1 MIRPSLTTACAALL
15 GWHLSLSALP
25 RRHHVIPTV
34 ERVNHQ
40 RAQQFVHARGPVD
53 EVIAGSSMA
62 NRLDE
67 IELGPHFSKLTFVG
81 GSPLTALEIVRRSG
95 RVPPVLWLETNMICR
110 PSDPVL
116 VDDATVA
123 WRTALREDS
132 GLFREDGRP
141 SAFAIGLLKGGFGR
155 AAREVPWLAGS
166 PESVGA
172 RDPVLQAGIM
182 QGNRLLLSRPPD
194 PAELRRHLD
203 ELSLGL
209 EELTR
214 RGTKVVLFE
223 MPIDPT
229 LASLTLPV
237 IVRTALRDRFP
248 PGRWTW
254 LDPGPPT
261 DWRTTDGMHLD
272 AADATRFARLIR
284 DFVNSSGN

>member
-15 GWHLSLSALP
+15 GWHFALTALP

-34 ERVNHQ
+34 ERGNHQ

-62 NRLDE
+62 NQLDE
-67 IELGPHFSKLTFVG
+67 IALGPQFSKLTFVG
-81 GSPLTALEIVRRSG
+81 GGPLTAIEIVLRSD

-110 PSDPVL
+110 PVDPVL
-116 VDDATVA
+116 VDDATA
-123 WRTALREDS
+123 EWRTTLREDS

-141 SAFAIGLLKGGFGR
+141 SAFAIGLLRTAIGR
-155 AAREVPWLAGS
+155 ASREIPWLAGS
-166 PESVGA
+166 PEPGGA

-194 PAELRRHLD
+194 ATLLRLHLD

-214 RGTKVVLFE
+214 RGTRVVLFE

-229 LASLTLPV
+229 LASLPHPV
-237 IVRTALRDRFP
+237 MVRSALRDRFP
-248 PGRWTW
+248 PGRWRW
-254 LDPGPPT
+254 MDPGPPT

-272 AADATRFARLIR
+272 AADATRFAGLIR